1 MFGPKN
7 GPKHTSSF
15 GLRPQEPLLAPS
27 PPGDAHKPMPPKGFV
42 KPEPVDRRLKVGLS
56 ASDYDA
62 VSARA
67 ANAGM
72 TTAAYV
78 RHLIAFDLGQ
88 GASPPKARSDR
99 NTLALLAE
107 VHLLA
112 MQVKK
117 IGVNVNQMARQ
128 ANTGLVPLTIAEMRV
143 MQAQVGAA
151 MEQAVRLF
159 DKVLT
164 R

>member
-1 MFGPKN
+1 
-7 GPKHTSSF
+7 
-15 GLRPQEPLLAPS
+15 
-27 PPGDAHKPMPPKGFV
+27 MPPKGFV

-62 VSARA
+62 VSQRA
-67 ANAGM
+67 AAAGM

-78 RHLIAFDLGQ
+78 RQLVAFDLGQ
-88 GASPPKARSDR
+88 TAAPPRARSDQAQ
-99 NTLALLAE
+99 LALLAE

-128 ANTGLVPLTIAEMRV
+128 ANTGMVPLTVPEMRV
-143 MQAQVGAA
+143 MQAQVAAA

-159 DKVLT
+159 DKVLA